1 MYPAGFFLIRFKQHI
16 NKPDVIQ
23 TLNIDS
29 DRILDLI
36 NRFAMKLTT
45 ICKPVYSKKCYQ
57 NDITKCYLYKKQLY
71 MKKRILIIDDDAD
84 MCTLLSR
91 LLIKHGYETDTAH
104 SGKKG
109 IEKFKAGVFDIV
121 LCDYRLGD
129 KKDGKDVL
137 VEIKQL
143 NPATIVLIITGY
155 SDIKLAVDV
164 IKAGAYD
171 YIIKPLLPE
180 EVLNILSNAI
190 NQNGTEKQS
199 SGQSV
204 KETRNAKINSKLTS
218 EFLEGQAISTRDL
231 YKQIDLVA
239 PTNFSII
246 LYGESGTGKE
256 VIAKTIHEKSSRK
269 GKPFVAMDC
278 GTLSKELA
286 GSELF
291 GHMKG
296 SFTGALA
303 DKEGHFELANG
314 GTLFLDEVANLSA
327 EIQASLL
334 RVIQERKFKRV
345 GGNTEIG
352 IDIRIIVAS
361 NENLQDAYRKG
372 KFREDLYHR
381 FNEFSINLPP
391 LRARKEDIPLFADF
405 FLSKTMEELNKQLNG
420 FDEEVLEMFTH
431 YSWPGNLREFRNVVR
446 RCVLLT
452 DSGYV
457 SAASLPYEISNADSI
472 SGTTDLAEPGKKT
485 MDLRDSAS
493 KAEYETIMHVLKEVN
508 FNKTKAAEVLKIDR
522 KTLYNKI
529 RGYEESQL

>member
-1 MYPAGFFLIRFKQHI
+1 
-16 NKPDVIQ
+16 
-23 TLNIDS
+23 
-29 DRILDLI
+29 
-36 NRFAMKLTT
+36 
-45 ICKPVYSKKCYQ
+45 
-57 NDITKCYLYKKQLY
+57 
-71 MKKRILIIDDDAD
+71 MKKRVLIIDDDAD
-84 MCTLLSR
+84 MCTLLTR
-91 LLIKHGYETDTAH
+91 FLTKNGYEVDSAH
-104 SGKKG
+104 SAKSG
-109 IEKFKAGVFDIV
+109 IEKFKAGSFDIV

-137 VEIKQL
+137 VELKQYK
-143 NPATIVLIITGY
+143 PGVIVLIITGY

-171 YIIKPLLPE
+171 YIVKPLLPE
-180 EVLNILSNAI
+180 EVLNILSKAI
-190 NQNGTEKQS
+190 NQPFSENAGETQPS
-199 SGQSV
+199 
-204 KETRNAKINSKLTS
+204 KESRNAKNNGEYAS
-218 EFLEGQAISTRDL
+218 EFLEGEANATKGL
-231 YKQIDLVA
+231 YKQISLVA
-239 PTNFSII
+239 PTNFSVI

-256 VIAKTIHEKSSRK
+256 VIAKTIHEKSNRR
-269 GKPFVAMDC
+269 GKPFIAMDC

-352 IDIRIIVAS
+352 IDIRLVVAS
-361 NENLQDAYRKG
+361 NENLQEAYRKG

-381 FNEFSINLPP
+381 FNEFSISLPP
-391 LRARKEDIPLFADF
+391 LRNRKEDIPLFADF
-405 FLSKTMEELNKQLNG
+405 FLSKTMKELNKKLEG
-420 FDEEVLEMFTH
+420 FEDEVLEIFGQ
-431 YSWPGNLREFRNVVR
+431 YSWPGNLRELRNVVR
-446 RCVLLT
+446 RCALLT
-452 DSGYV
+452 DAGGYI
-457 SAASLPYEISNADSI
+457 SASSLPYEITNASTLDKAK
-472 SGTTDLAEPGKKT
+472 TELAEPGKKT
-485 MDLRDSAS
+485 LDLKDSAS